1 MIKSIKSKDRSLMAS
16 LVKLRRTLKAAERN
30 AHGLWQI
37 LKAVVSTDHP
47 LLAHLIPIRRCNL
60 ACTYCNEFDDF
71 SKPVPAEQMLRRVD
85 LLGDLGTSVV
95 TISGGEPMLHP
106 QLDDII
112 HRMRQRRIVSGLITN
127 GYLLTTDRIQR
138 LNRAGL
144 EWLQIS
150 IDNVNPDEVSKKS
163 LKVLDRK
170 LQLLAGHAEFHVNI
184 NSVVGGGISHPQDA
198 LTIGKRAIELGFSS
212 TIGII
217 HDGSGQLQPLGGEER
232 RIYHEMQA
240 LEKQSFTRINAFQD
254 NIAQGLPNEWRC
266 RAGARYLYICEDGL
280 VHYCSQQRGYPGV
293 PLATYTHDDM
303 RREYLTEKG
312 CAPHCTVSCVHQ
324 VSIFDGWRAPQH
336 PAQDSRVPAT
346 NEFVQIK

>member
-1 MIKSIKSKDRSLMAS
+1 MPSIFTT
-16 LVKLRRTLKAAERN
+16 LRRQAKALHRN
-30 AHGLWQI
+30 LRGAAMMARAL
-37 LKAVVSTDHP
+37 ASTDHP
-47 LLAHLIPIRRCNL
+47 LLAHVIPMRRCNL

-71 SKPVPAEQMLRRVD
+71 SKPVPIEEMHRRID
-85 LLGDLGTSVV
+85 KLGELGTSVV
-95 TISGGEPMLHP
+95 TISGGEPLMHP
-106 QLDDII
+106 ELDDVI
-112 HRMRQRRIVSGLITN
+112 RRIRANGMIAGLITN
-127 GYLLTTDRIQR
+127 GYLLVAERIQR

-170 LQLLAGHAEFHVNI
+170 LQLLGEHADFHVNI
-184 NSVVGGGISHPQDA
+184 NSVVGGGITHPQDA
-198 LTIGKRAIELGFSS
+198 LVIGKRAVELGFTS

-240 LEKQSFTRINAFQD
+240 LEKASFTRVNAFQD
-254 NIAQGLPNEWRC
+254 NIALGKSNDWRC

-293 PLATYTHDDM
+293 PLATYTRDDL
-303 RREYLTEKG
+303 RREYLTEKS

-324 VSIFDGWRAPQH
+324 VSIFDSWRAPQH
-336 PAQDSRVPAT
+336 LAPSAPAAVSAG
-346 NEFVQIK
+346 ELIQIK